1 MDWAADSLGL
11 VKAVKSLHIT
21 INICL
26 GTEMNSKQKL
36 KQGRMGK

>member
-11 VKAVKSLHIT
+11 VKADKSLHIT

-26 GTEMNSKQKL
+26 GTKMNSKQKL